1 MLLKSLAAASCLVVW
16 AAIAQAADAPNLVGT
31 WKSTGE
37 FAAARA
43 GQTRPA
49 FGETPP
55 FNNPKR
61 ASFVVEKQ
69 EGRGFSGY
77 RLLPDGS
84 KDACVGVLKRDGKQA
99 LVSCGNGKATL
110 DFTGDVT
117 ELCFVDDLPDANIAS
132 CDVMRKTP

>member
-1 MLLKSLAAASCLVVW
+1 MLSKSLAVALCLAGLGNV
-16 AAIAQAADAPNLVGT
+16 AEAADAPNLVGT
-31 WKSTGE
+31 WKTTGE
-37 FAAARA
+37 FAAART
-43 GQTRPA
+43 GKTQPA

-61 ASFVVEKQ
+61 VSFVVEKQ

-99 LVSCGNGKATL
+99 LMNCDYGKVTL
-110 DFTGDVT
+110 DFTGDVV
-117 ELCFVDDLPDANIAS
+117 ESCFVSNLPDTKIAS